1 MGRERTPIALVIG
14 LCSHGIAM
22 VRALRGHG
30 VDIHAFEKNRHIP
43 GAKTNVAKVHI
54 VSDINSEKLIAELL
68 KFRETIDADRDIILL
83 PTNDNNVRILG
94 ENVASLKGKFLLSWI
109 DCAEQ
114 VCSLLLKD
122 NIEMRCSE
130 TGLNYPKSRVIN
142 ELDEIATIAS
152 NFDFPV
158 LIKPVK
164 PQSGFKALKIDDL
177 EGLQATIGTFSD
189 DLPILVQD
197 WISGTDKDLYFSALY
212 LNDGE
217 VVSSFVGNKLES
229 YPPAMGQTTVA
240 INIEQSE
247 VESITKQFFEGLK
260 LSGPVSLELKC
271 DDNGKFWV
279 IEPTVGRTDFWAGLC
294 TKSGW
299 NIVLAE
305 YQHGCQ
311 HKITSFAE
319 PRPTIWF
326 DSERDIAAFPRNIS
340 YLLGGSSKPKYA
352 PAFSFLDSKD
362 IRPFILSCRYKAG
375 KILQSIG
382 HKIRGEK
389 ASLLDPSLSI
399 ECFDEF
405 SDVPQSFID
414 IMTDSE
420 QSSIFNGADWYKNFY
435 DNVAKV
441 DGEVIFYCLYKNSE
455 AAAILPIWYKLD
467 KDAKVFKV
475 KHATTMSNYYS
486 PIFELSFVK
495 EHVSLN
501 EAYQVLI
508 SQIVSGSYAWD
519 YLDIFPTND
528 IHKAALMEVCDSL
541 KLSAFPYLLTQNYFQ
556 EDIVSYDDY
565 LAQRPSIL
573 RNTIKRKTKKLDK
586 SVDWNIKIFQQQ
598 DDITEALEKYHDVYK
613 SSWKIAE
620 PYPNFINGL
629 VELSHRRGWLRL
641 GLLTIDGEVIAAQ
654 LWLVFGNTAYIYK
667 LAYIKSFRNYS
678 PGTILTNA
686 LVRHVIETDKVS
698 KIDFLTGADSFKLDW
713 MTVYRELLGVQIV
726 NKGRPVGL
734 LSYVRNTIGLLR
746 KKIGEKS
753 DVYKV
758 NAAQQ
763 NKL

>member
-1 MGRERTPIALVIG
+1 MDRENSPIALVIG

-30 VDIHAFEKNRHIP
+30 VDIHAFEKNRHLP
-43 GAKTNVAKVHI
+43 GAKTNAAKVHI
-54 VSDINSEKLIAELL
+54 VSDINSEILIDELL
-68 KFRETIDADRDIILL
+68 EFKKNIAQNRDIILL

-94 ENVASLKGKFLLSWI
+94 ENVERLKGKFLLSWME
-109 DCAEQ
+109 CADQ

-122 NIEMRCSE
+122 NIELRCSE
-130 TGLNYPKSRVIN
+130 TQLNYPKSRVIN
-142 ELDEIATIAS
+142 NIDEIDSIAA

-177 EGLQATIGTFSD
+177 EGLQATIRNYSN

-212 LNDGE
+212 LNDGD

-240 INIEQSE
+240 INIEQVE
-247 VESITKQFFEGLK
+247 VESITKQFFAGLK

-305 YQHGCQ
+305 YQHCHQ
-311 HKITSFAE
+311 QEITSFVE
-319 PRPTIWF
+319 PQPTIWF

-340 YLLGGSSKPKYA
+340 YLFGRKGKYA
-352 PAFSFLDSKD
+352 PAFSFLDTKD

-375 KILQSIG
+375 KILQSLG

-389 ASLLDPSLSI
+389 GSLVDQSCTI
-399 ECFDEF
+399 ECFDAF
-405 SDVPQSFID
+405 SAVPEVFLN
-414 IMTDSE
+414 IMADSE

-435 DNVAKV
+435 ENVAKI

-455 AAAILPIWYKLD
+455 AAAILPIWYQLD
-467 KDAKVFKV
+467 KESKIFKV
-475 KHATTMSNYYS
+475 RHATTMSNYYS
-486 PIFELSFVK
+486 PIFELSFVDDL
-495 EHVSLN
+495 VSLN

-508 SQIVSGSYAWD
+508 SKIVSSEHPWD
-519 YLDIFPTND
+519 YLDVFPTSD
-528 IHKAALMEVCDSL
+528 KHKAALIEVCDSL
-541 KLSAFPYLLTQNYFQ
+541 KLSAFPYLLTQNYYQ
-556 EDIVSYDDY
+556 EDIVDYDSYIS
-565 LAQRPSIL
+565 QRPSIL
-573 RNTIKRKTKKLDK
+573 KNTIKRKTKKLDK

-641 GLLTIDGEVIAAQ
+641 GLLTIDGEAIAAQ

-686 LVRHVIETDKVS
+686 LVEHVIKTDKVS

-726 NKGRPVGL
+726 NKGRLVGL
-734 LSYVRNTIGLLR
+734 LSYVRNTIGILR
-746 KKIGEKS
+746 KKLGE
-753 DVYKV
+753 
-758 NAAQQ
+758 
-763 NKL
+763 